1 MTRRRYVL
9 SWLAAA
15 DLDDIW
21 DFIAKRNIDAAD
33 RVIDELYRAIRKLA
47 EMPKMGHVREDLADR
62 THHFWPVR
70 DFLIIYHPDTKPIEI
85 VRVLRGARDI
95 PGLL

>member
-1 MTRRRYVL
+1 MRRKRYVL
-9 SWLAAA
+9 SRLAA
-15 DLDDIW
+15 DDIDDIW

-47 EMPKMGHVREDLADR
+47 EMPQIGHVREDLADR
-62 THHFWPVR
+62 THRFWPVR
-70 DFLIIYHPDTKPIEI
+70 DFLIIYHPDTKPLEV